1 MGSKV
6 FKAPVKEV
14 GWDDIDLT
22 GEAQEDPLFSLMTFP
37 VMRVLQW
44 HEDTFEIPKEA
55 VLLASSRQV
64 LNQAYR
70 YKSVVYG
77 LQFHIEVNRSM
88 LENWFENS
96 PQKQK
101 ILTEYGEEKF
111 AGEIAREIINSRQE
125 GQIKNTSQLVTI
137 IRRALPARYQRQKI
151 HPATR
156 TFQALRIA
164 VNDEL
169 NNLQVVLP
177 QTLEVLKKGG
187 RLVVI
192 SFHSLEDRIVKNFLK
207 DKVKE
212 NLISIL
218 AKKPVVASFQEIKDN
233 PRARSAKL
241 RAAVKV

>member
-1 MGSKV
+1 MRYN
-6 FKAPVKEV
+6 AANQ
-14 GWDDIDLT
+14 LT
-22 GEAQEDPLFSLMTFP
+22 AEKIVNFCSAS
-37 VMRVLQW
+37 
-44 HEDTFEIPKEA
+44 EIE
-55 VLLASSRQV
+55 
-64 LNQAYR
+64 
-70 YKSVVYG
+70 
-77 LQFHIEVNRSM
+77 
-88 LENWFENS
+88 
-96 PQKQK
+96 K
-101 ILTEYGEEKF
+101 ILTKYGSEKF